1 MEKASLDTKEVL
13 WIIDALLDSCDELAA
28 REYVWL
34 SEARG
39 LIAQA
44 NNSLLGRGA

>member
-1 MEKASLDTKEVL
+1 MEKVSLDTKEIL
-13 WIIDALLDSCDELAA
+13 WMLSSLLDSADELAA

-34 SEARG
+34 SEAHG

-44 NNSLLGRGA
+44 NNSLLKRGA